1 MFFGIRV
8 CTPKTVNWSCKRNQN
23 QLTDRHSDIDILGS
37 LLTAS
42 LEPLAHCQNVTN
54 LSLSYRHFFGRCS
67 PELAQLVPLLFSQGR
82 STCYSDKLHDF
93 SITIPTCY
101 KDIYVNSFFPH
112 TARLRNSPPIECF
125 PLTYDLNGFKSR
137 ILSK

>member
-37 LLTAS
+37 LLAAS

-67 PELAQLVPLLFSQGR
+67 PELAQLVPLLFSQGGLLVILINCMIFLSPFLHVTR
-82 STCYSDKLHDF
+82 ISMSTVSFLTQLD
-93 SITIPTCY
+93 SGIP
-101 KDIYVNSFFPH
+101 
-112 TARLRNSPPIECF
+112 RL
-125 PLTYDLNGFKSR
+125 
-137 ILSK
+137 